1 MLIYAVAL
9 VGIVALA
16 ILYRRD
22 RRHLKERRGKF
33 FDQCLDLFQ
42 NCRVTQEGPLFPL
55 LSGSYRDHE
64 VRLEPVIDNM
74 AWRKV
79 PVLYLKVTV
88 LQPNP
93 YRAILDLLIRPGGV
107 EVCSPSNDLNY
118 HLRLPE
124 GWPEQA
130 LLATDHPTLIPPLDL
145 ITPHLGV
152 FDDVYMK
159 ELVVTSRGVRLVRMI
174 WQARR
179 LYYAVLREVRFDE
192 VHLDPAIA
200 RTLLDATVAIA
211 DALSNSRPVD
221 RAA

>member
-9 VGIVALA
+9 VGVVASA
-16 ILYRRD
+16 TLYRRD
-22 RRHLKERRGKF
+22 RRHLKERRGEF

-42 NCRVTQEGPLFPL
+42 NCRVTQEGPLFPR
-55 LSGSYRDHE
+55 LSGYYRDHE
-64 VRLEPVIDNM
+64 VRLEPLIDNM

-88 LQPNP
+88 LQPNS
-93 YRAILDLLIRPGGV
+93 YRGILDLLIRPGGV
-107 EVCSPSNDLNY
+107 EVYSPSNDLNY
-118 HLRLPE
+118 HLPLPE

-145 ITPHLGV
+145 ITPHIGV
-152 FDDVYMK
+152 FDDVHMK

-179 LYYAVLREVRFDE
+179 VYYAVLREVRFDE
-192 VHLDPAIA
+192 VHLDPVIA
-200 RTLLDATVAIA
+200 RTLLDTTVAIA